1 MSKRTDNRYAIRREE
16 DDKWTVYDVFTG
28 MAAAWEGRMLQDLDI
43 SDAGDLV
50 DLMNSRDAD
59 RRRSVP

>member
-1 MSKRTDNRYAIRREE
+1 MSKRTDNRYAVRREE
-16 DDKWTVYDVFTG
+16 NDKWTVYDVFTG
-28 MAAAWEGRMLQDLDI
+28 MATAWEGRMLQDLDV
-43 SDAGDLV
+43 SDASDLV